1 MVLVKDD
8 MNIELKQ
15 LIVMLGEDLL
25 LILPINMCQIEYKQQ
40 IKITNVIVP

>member
-15 LIVMLGEDLL
+15 LIVMLGEDLW
-25 LILPINMCQIEYKQQ
+25 LILPINMRQIEYKQQ